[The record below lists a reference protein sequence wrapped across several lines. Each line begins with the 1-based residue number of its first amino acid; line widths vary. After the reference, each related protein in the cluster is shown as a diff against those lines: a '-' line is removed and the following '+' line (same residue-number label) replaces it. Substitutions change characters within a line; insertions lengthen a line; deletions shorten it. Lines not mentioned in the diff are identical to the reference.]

1 MTPLP
6 GCGSIEASHPR
17 TPVSMTPLARR
28 LEALLF
34 ISPRPIATGR
44 LAEACAC
51 TEDEAAA
58 ALDLLRAEYAVG
70 ARGIELR
77 EVAGG
82 HTFAVAADCAE
93 DVRRL
98 TGAERPDD
106 LTPALLETLAVVA
119 YLQPVTRSEIAE
131 VRGVS
136 SEYALG
142 ELEERGLVEQQGRA
156 DTPGAP
162 MLYGTGDRFLK
173 LFGLASR
180 HDLPPLE
187 EFALG
192 ADDVEEIRARL
203 HANADGRAR

>member
-1 MTPLP
+1 MP
-6 GCGSIEASHPR
+6 
-17 TPVSMTPLARR
+17 PLARR

-34 ISPRPIATGR
+34 ISPRPVPADR

-51 TEDEAAA
+51 GRDDVTA
-58 ALDLLRAEYAVG
+58 ALEALRAAFAPGEH
-70 ARGIELR
+70 GIELR

-82 HTFAVAADCAE
+82 FTFAVAAECAE

-98 TGAERPDD
+98 TGAEKPDE

-119 YLQPVTRSEIAE
+119 YLEPVTRAEIAE

-142 ELEERGLVEQQGRA
+142 ALEERGLVEQRGRA

-162 MLYGTGDRFLK
+162 VLYGTSERFLK

-180 HDLPPLE
+180 DDLPPLE

-192 ADDVEEIRARL
+192 ADDVDEIRARL
-203 HANADGRAR
+203 HANAERRAQ

>member
-1 MTPLP
+1 MP
-6 GCGSIEASHPR
+6 
-17 TPVSMTPLARR
+17 PLARR

-34 ISPRPIATGR
+34 ISPRPISADR

-51 TEDEAAA
+51 GVDELAS
-58 ALDLLRAEYAVG
+58 ALEALRAEYAAGEHGV
-70 ARGIELR
+70 ELR

-82 HTFAVAADCAE
+82 YTFAVAADCAE
-93 DVRRL
+93 DVRRF
-98 TGAERPDD
+98 TGAEKPDE

-119 YLQPVTRSEIAE
+119 YLEPVTRAEIAE

-142 ELEERGLVEQQGRA
+142 ALEERGLVEQQGRA

-162 MLYGTGDRFLK
+162 VLYGTGERFLK
-173 LFGLASR
+173 LFGLSSR

-192 ADDVEEIRARL
+192 ADEVEEIRARL
-203 HANADGRAR
+203 HANAERRAQ

>member
-1 MTPLP
+1 ML
-6 GCGSIEASHPR
+6 
-17 TPVSMTPLARR
+17 PLARR

-34 ISPRPIATGR
+34 ISPRPIPAGR
-44 LAEACAC
+44 LAEACRC
-51 TEDEAAA
+51 TGDEALA
-58 ALDLLRAEYAVG
+58 ALSALRSEYG
-70 ARGIELR
+70 EGRHGIELR

-82 HTFAVAADCAE
+82 YTFVVAGDCAD
-93 DVRRL
+93 DVRRF
-98 TGAERPDD
+98 TGAEKPDE

-119 YLQPVTRSEIAE
+119 YLEPVTRAEIAE

-142 ELEERGLVEQQGRA
+142 ALEERGLVEQQGRA

-162 MLYGTGDRFLK
+162 VLYGTGERFLK

-180 HDLPPLE
+180 DDLPPLE

-192 ADDVEEIRARL
+192 ADEVEEIRARL
-203 HANADGRAR
+203 HANAERRAQ

>member
-1 MTPLP
+1 ML
-6 GCGSIEASHPR
+6 
-17 TPVSMTPLARR
+17 PLARR

-34 ISPRPIATGR
+34 ISSRPIAPDR
-44 LAEACAC
+44 LAEACRC
-51 TEDEAAA
+51 TPDEAIV
-58 ALDLLRAEYAVG
+58 ALEVLRAEYG
-70 ARGIELR
+70 GEEHGIELR

-82 HTFAVAADCAE
+82 FTFAVAEDCAE
-93 DVRRL
+93 DVRRF
-98 TGAERPDD
+98 TGAEKPDE

-119 YLQPVTRSEIAE
+119 YLEPVTRAEIAE

-142 ELEERGLVEQQGRA
+142 ALEERGLVEQQGRA

-162 MLYGTGDRFLK
+162 VLYGTGERFLK

-180 HDLPPLE
+180 DDLPPLE

-192 ADDVEEIRARL
+192 ADEVEEIRARL
-203 HANADGRAR
+203 HANAERRAQ